1 MHTAARAIGVE
12 IAIGRRLATLTR
24 PCTSTAHHRYII
36 DGRELREHRFIPVLR
51 SSRAAR
57 LLDKDPRGFGGTVKQ
72 LYLSGPAGGAEAAA
86 RAARARRDH
95 GNRPA
100 SSGMISS
107 CLPSVSL
114 GPIYGRLSQVL
125 IVGLLSQELS

>member
-72 LYLSGPAGGAEAAA
+72 LYLSGPAGGVELRELLAHAEIMET
-86 RAARARRDH
+86 DQ
-95 GNRPA
+95 P
-100 SSGMISS
+100 
-107 CLPSVSL
+107 
-114 GPIYGRLSQVL
+114 RLV
-125 IVGLLSQELS
+125 